1 MMKKTIQNIA
11 MLTLATCL
19 FIACEKDDTDFS
31 DYINGTVSTVN
42 TISIVYNGTSVTVTG
57 DTNDYVTTNGADV
70 VVNTGTATDSLL
82 LILSGSTSDGSL
94 LVYRQK
100 KYGIQLN
107 GVSITNSDGPAI
119 NNQCGKS
126 LYLEVVSGTTNTLT
140 DGTSYTDVTDSDG
153 NVIDQKGAFFSEGQ
167 VYLSGT
173 GSLTVTGNTKHG
185 FACDDYIVIN
195 DGVTLN
201 VSSSSGNGIKV
212 NDGLWI
218 NNGTIDISVT
228 ADAARG
234 IKCDS
239 VVVISGGTT
248 TITTSGDCVYDDDE
262 QDYSSAACIKCDYPF
277 TMTGGTLTVTSSGD
291 GGKGINCASDIVF
304 SGGTLTA
311 TTTGSNDEGKPKAIK
326 SDTDIIVSGG
336 SFTATVKK
344 SWACDNGYEDDT
356 LSDAELALKRI
367 TVQGSPTTSSIAK
380 KSVTIIY

>member
-1 MMKKTIQNIA
+1 MKKILFLYLA
-11 MLTLATCL
+11 AALLT
-19 FIACEKDDTDFS
+19 ACQKDDTDFS
-31 DYINGTVSTVN
+31 AYTSGEASTASI
-42 TISIVYNGTSVTVTG
+42 ISIVYSGNSVTVSG
-57 DTNDYVTTNGADV
+57 DTKGYVTTDGADV
-70 VVNTGTATDSLL
+70 TVDTGTDTDSLL
-82 LILSGSTSDGSL
+82 LVLSGSTSDGSL
-94 LVYRQK
+94 LIYREK
-100 KYGIQLN
+100 KFGIKLN
-107 GVSITNSDGPAI
+107 GVSINNQDGPAI

-126 LYLEVVSGTTNTLT
+126 LYLEVASGTTNTLT
-140 DGTSYTDVTDSDG
+140 DGTSYDETVSYQ
-153 NVIDQKGAFFSEGQ
+153 QKGAFFSEGQ
-167 VYLSGT
+167 VYFTGMGALNVT
-173 GSLTVTGNTKHG
+173 GSTYHAIAV
-185 FACDDYIVIN
+185 DDFIVI
-195 DGVTLN
+195 DGAAITA
-201 VSSSSGNGIKV
+201 SSSTGNGIKV
-212 NDGLWI
+212 NDGFWM
-218 NNGTIDISVT
+218 NSGTLDISVT
-228 ADAARG
+228 GDACRG

>member
-1 MMKKTIQNIA
+1 M
-11 MLTLATCL
+11 
-19 FIACEKDDTDFS
+19 
-31 DYINGTVSTVN
+31 
-42 TISIVYNGTSVTVTG
+42 TG

-140 DGTSYTDVTDSDG
+140 DGTSYTDETDSDG

-173 GSLTVTGNTKHG
+173 GALTVTGNTKHG

-336 SFTATVKK
+336 SFTATVDK